1 MQKKTPKE
9 FSPVGSR
16 YKQIINY
23 EPKIRRSSHPSLITL
38 QNVTRAN
45 IMKNSEKASA
55 NSELNSKTLYEV
67 KFTMQR

>member
-1 MQKKTPKE
+1 MGVTFNTNTK
-9 FSPVGSR
+9 
-16 YKQIINY
+16 IINY
-23 EPKIRRSSHPSLITL
+23 EPKTKFKRSSHPSLNITML
-38 QNVTRAN
+38 NVTDAK

>member
-1 MQKKTPKE
+1 M
-9 FSPVGSR
+9 
-16 YKQIINY
+16 N
-23 EPKIRRSSHPSLITL
+23 ITL
-38 QNVTRAN
+38 QIVTDAK